1 MERTETT
8 ERVGPWTVRAVWGDG
23 PFPVELHITT
33 EDPEA
38 EARGI
43 TSTLLREVKLSRSGG
58 TSGEAEAA
66 RSQFSR
72 RLREVRGLD
81 TSGRGAVTE
90 DYLRKLSKLYE
101 LALKTMSTTPVK
113 DIADAL
119 GRNPGT
125 IKNHLTKAR
134 KLGILQEET
143 GVSRMGLTFA
153 LGSEQHTE
161 ENK

>member
-8 ERVGPWTVRAVWGDG
+8 QQVGPWTVRAVWGDG

-33 EDPEA
+33 DDQEA
-38 EARGI
+38 EQRGI
-43 TSTLLREVKLSRSGG
+43 TSTLLRDVKLSRSGR
-58 TSGEAEAA
+58 TSQETEAA

-72 RLREVRGLD
+72 RLRELRGLD

-90 DYLRKLSKLYE
+90 DYLRKLAQLYG
-101 LALKTMSTTPVK
+101 LALKTRSTTPVK

-134 KLGILQEET
+134 KLGILEEET
-143 GVSRMGLTFA
+143 GVIRIGLRVA
-153 LGSEQHTE
+153 LDSEQY
-161 ENK
+161 NQ